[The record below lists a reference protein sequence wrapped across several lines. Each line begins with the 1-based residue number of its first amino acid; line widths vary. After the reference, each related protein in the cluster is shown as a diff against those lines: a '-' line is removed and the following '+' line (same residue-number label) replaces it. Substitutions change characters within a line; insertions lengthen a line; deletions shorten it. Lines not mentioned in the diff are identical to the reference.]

1 MRNPLLWVAGLG
13 VVLIAGGCQPRNQLV
28 QTPPP
33 KVTVAF
39 PIEKPVQDYFYTTG
53 QTRAVASVQLRA
65 RVSGYLKEI
74 LFKDGDMVKKDQV
87 LFVIDQAPY
96 QAALDSAV
104 AALAKAK
111 AQLNLAEKQLQRTSA
126 LAKENAA
133 TESNLDIQQSHRESA
148 AADVAAADAA
158 MRQAQLNLNYTEIK
172 APFDGRIGRHMVDLG
187 NLIGVGDTLLASLE
201 AVDPIYAY
209 FTLSEQEL
217 LTFMEG
223 AKTGS
228 IPVIDETDPPMFE
241 LAIGSSDNF
250 LFKGKLDFRE
260 FGINPQTGTTDRRAV
275 FDNADVTLVPGLF
288 CRLRAPIGPPKEHLL
303 VDERA
308 VSTDQRGK
316 FLLVVNGDNKVE
328 LKIVKVGPLHQG
340 LRVIESG
347 ISKTDRVVI
356 NGLQRA
362 RPETIVDP
370 TEVPMDE
377 RINGLSAGGKP
388 AVTGDT
394 AKSEDAEKKT
404 AAPASEATESSKPE
418 VKEQP
423 AVK

>member
-1 MRNPLLWVAGLG
+1 M
-13 VVLIAGGCQPRNQLV
+13 
-28 QTPPP
+28 
-33 KVTVAF
+33 
-39 PIEKPVQDYFYTTG
+39 
-53 QTRAVASVQLRA
+53 
-65 RVSGYLKEI
+65 
-74 LFKDGDMVKKDQV
+74 
-87 LFVIDQAPY
+87 
-96 QAALDSAV
+96 
-104 AALAKAK
+104 
-111 AQLNLAEKQLQRTSA
+111 
-126 LAKENAA
+126 
-133 TESNLDIQQSHRESA
+133 
-148 AADVAAADAA
+148 
-158 MRQAQLNLNYTEIK
+158 
-172 APFDGRIGRHMVDLG
+172 
-187 NLIGVGDTLLASLE
+187 
-201 AVDPIYAY
+201 
-209 FTLSEQEL
+209 
-217 LTFMEG
+217 
-223 AKTGS
+223 
-228 IPVIDETDPPMFE
+228 
-241 LAIGSSDNF
+241 
-250 LFKGKLDFRE
+250 
-260 FGINPQTGTTDRRAV
+260 
-275 FDNADVTLVPGLF
+275 
-288 CRLRAPIGPPKEHLL
+288 RAPIGPPKEHLL

-388 AVTGDT
+388 AVTGDA
-394 AKSEDAEKKT
+394 AKSEDAAKKT

>member
-1 MRNPLLWVAGLG
+1 MRNPLLLVAGLG
-13 VVLIAGGCQPRNQLV
+13 LVLIAGGCQPRNQLV

-33 KVTVAF
+33 KVTVAV
-39 PIEKPVQDYFYTTG
+39 PVEKPVQDYFYTTG

-65 RVSGYLKEI
+65 RVSGYLDEI
-74 LFKDGDMVKKDQV
+74 RFKDGDMVKKDQV

-104 AALAKAK
+104 ASLAKAK

-133 TESNLDIQQSHRESA
+133 TESNLDIQQSHREA
-148 AADVAAADAA
+148 AVADVAAAEAA
-158 MRQAQLNLNYTEIK
+158 MRQAQLNLDYTEIK

-187 NLIGVGDTLLASLE
+187 NLVAIGETLLASLE
-201 AVDPIYAY
+201 AVDPIYVY

-223 AKTGS
+223 TKTGS
-228 IPVIDETDPPMFE
+228 IPVIDETDPPLFE

-250 LFKGKLDFRE
+250 LFQGKLDFRE

-275 FDNADVTLVPGLF
+275 FQNSDVTLVPGLF
-288 CRLRAPIGPPKEHLL
+288 CRLRAPVGPPKERLL

-316 FLLVVNGDNKVE
+316 FLLVVNAENKVE

-347 ISKTDRVVI
+347 IAKTDRVVI

-362 RPETIVDP
+362 RPESVVDP
-370 TEVPMDE
+370 TEVPME
-377 RINGLSAGGKP
+377 ARINGAAVGGKP
-388 AVTGDT
+388 AGADHP
-394 AKSEDAEKKT
+394 AKAKAAEKTPADAKNET
-404 AAPASEATESSKPE
+404 AESSKPAS
-418 VKEQP
+418 KEEP
-423 AVK
+423 AAM